1 MPEGHLELVAPGEV
15 AGPVLDV
22 RQASEVAAG
31 HVPGAVAVEL
41 GALDDGQ
48 GLPAG
53 PLTVMCEHGERATTA
68 ASLLARAGRGELR
81 VAVGGGP
88 DEWSQAT
95 GRPLT
100 RP

>member
-1 MPEGHLELVAPGEV
+1 
-15 AGPVLDV
+15 VL
-22 RQASEVAAG
+22 
-31 HVPGAVAVEL
+31 
-41 GALDDGQ
+41 
-48 GLPAG
+48 
-53 PLTVMCEHGERATTA
+53 CEHGERATTA